1 MFTERKQ
8 FLEKIITA
16 ITFMVV
22 LVVLPILTYA
32 QTITFTSNN
41 PTTLPSNFA
50 IPSTNQIIYQGEFE
64 FDVFNNNGAGLKTVT
79 FTPTGT
85 FETTDIDNYKFYW
98 NTLNSLSGASFKT
111 TTSILSSGNQVS
123 IKIYNEW
130 FPDETTYYF
139 WITADITTNATEG
152 HNIAV
157 EALDIDDFDFNK
169 GSKIGAMYD
178 GNVHTF
184 GASLPLIVPNTS
196 PLNGFYYSEGYGP
209 SEYQSYTVSGS
220 NLTNNIL
227 ITAPLHY
234 EVSTSSNSGYSSSI
248 TLNSGSGTVSPTTIY
263 VRLKAGLLTGSY
275 NAESIQHS
283 SNGATTQTVSCSGYV
298 NCYTPKPIV
307 TSPILLCLNQTPT
320 PLNATGQNLAWLD
333 YGSSSVGGNT
343 DPTSHKNFQV
353 SQHDYYLYFQVNTSA
368 TSVEIHSFDWGI
380 PKNQSV
386 TNVSFAIQHA
396 NGASITNGDQT
407 NGPVSASAN
416 NYLKQTATF
425 SELILTPGSYRIALT
440 TGEGRITYF
449 NNPSYPQNESSG
461 TVTIT
466 GNDSFQL
473 FYNIQYFYQFE
484 TSIAPTPSTDVEG
497 TFFYYV
503 TQTISGCTSEPA
515 TIEVIVSTDGPP
527 PPGSINGNTTLCPGA
542 TNATYSIDPVSGA
555 TSYTWTVPAGW
566 SITSGQGTTGITVTS
581 VSTSGDISV
590 VAENDCGTSDPST
603 LAVSTEDNEDPV
615 ITCPANQTVDA
626 NNTACSYIVDND
638 DWNATATDNCVV
650 ASITHNYNGGGN
662 SLNGESFPLGT
673 TTITWTA
680 RDGGGLESTCDFDI
694 TVTNPISATVS
705 RFSLNNECPELF
717 KNQGFNSN
725 SGNYD
730 AGSTKIV
737 FTVEI
742 ENANTSEWSFN
753 YELTGATIRPG
764 LSGLGIDSYYEDS
777 EETITVNGN
786 NSTNLTFYVN
796 NVPPIQLEP
805 TLEITNITDGN
816 GCTATDAAPLSIT
829 IKAMPE
835 VGEYE

>member
-333 YGSSSVGGNT
+333 YG
-343 DPTSHKNFQV
+343 
-353 SQHDYYLYFQVNTSA
+353 
-368 TSVEIHSFDWGI
+368 
-380 PKNQSV
+380 
-386 TNVSFAIQHA
+386 
-396 NGASITNGDQT
+396 
-407 NGPVSASAN
+407 
-416 NYLKQTATF
+416 
-425 SELILTPGSYRIALT
+425 
-440 TGEGRITYF
+440 
-449 NNPSYPQNESSG
+449 
-461 TVTIT
+461 
-466 GNDSFQL
+466 
-473 FYNIQYFYQFE
+473 
-484 TSIAPTPSTDVEG
+484 
-497 TFFYYV
+497 
-503 TQTISGCTSEPA
+503 
-515 TIEVIVSTDGPP
+515 
-527 PPGSINGNTTLCPGA
+527 
-542 TNATYSIDPVSGA
+542 
-555 TSYTWTVPAGW
+555 
-566 SITSGQGTTGITVTS
+566 
-581 VSTSGDISV
+581 
-590 VAENDCGTSDPST
+590 
-603 LAVSTEDNEDPV
+603 
-615 ITCPANQTVDA
+615 
-626 NNTACSYIVDND
+626 
-638 DWNATATDNCVV
+638 
-650 ASITHNYNGGGN
+650 
-662 SLNGESFPLGT
+662 
-673 TTITWTA
+673 
-680 RDGGGLESTCDFDI
+680 
-694 TVTNPISATVS
+694 
-705 RFSLNNECPELF
+705 
-717 KNQGFNSN
+717 
-725 SGNYD
+725 
-730 AGSTKIV
+730 
-737 FTVEI
+737 
-742 ENANTSEWSFN
+742 
-753 YELTGATIRPG
+753 
-764 LSGLGIDSYYEDS
+764 
-777 EETITVNGN
+777 
-786 NSTNLTFYVN
+786 
-796 NVPPIQLEP
+796 
-805 TLEITNITDGN
+805 
-816 GCTATDAAPLSIT
+816 
-829 IKAMPE
+829 
-835 VGEYE
+835 